1 MNIKEL
7 LHKAL
12 TIILSLGA
20 MMGSLCLSSCE
31 ETAEIDEYADWKARN
46 IEFVDSIAEV
56 AKANAD
62 GKWLRILSFKLNET
76 NIDGDSVEYDNED
89 YIYCEVIEK
98 GAGTASPNFTD
109 TVQVNYRG
117 HLIPTLSF
125 PEGKVFDQSYKG
137 ALNPATAVP
146 SKFSVGGVI
155 VGWSTA
161 LQKMTTG
168 DLWRVYIP
176 ADLAYG
182 SSKQTDIPAYS
193 ALIFDMN
200 LVGFYPIGTPVPDL

>member
-12 TIILSLGA
+12 TIILLLGA
-20 MMGSLCLSSCE
+20 LMGSLCLSSCE

-62 GKWLRILSFKLNET
+62 GKWLRILSFKLNDT
-76 NIDGDSVEYDNED
+76 DANGKPVEYDNEE
-89 YIYCEVIEK
+89 YIYCHIE
-98 GAGTASPNFTD
+98 AEGTDTVHPLFTD
-109 TVQVNYRG
+109 TVLVNYRG
-117 HLIPTLSF
+117 RLIPTLSY

-137 ALNPATAVP
+137 ELNPATNVP
-146 SKFSVGGVI
+146 TKFGVGGVV

-161 LQKMTTG
+161 LQHMTKG
-168 DLWRVYIP
+168 DIWRVYIP
-176 ADLAYG
+176 AHLAYG
-182 SSKQTDIPAYS
+182 SSKQTDIPAHS

-200 LVGFYPIGTPVPDL
+200 LVTFSHIGTIAPKL